1 MNEVIERLAVE
12 EGLERQAGLVPDHE
26 VLPGQFLEVGLKLEE
41 QQYVLLS
48 LLYLMSSH
56 SQL

>member
-12 EGLERQAGLVPDHE
+12 EGAERRAGTVPDHE

-41 QQYVLLS
+41 QQYVIF
-48 LLYLMSSH
+48 SSFVILFP
-56 SQL
+56 S